1 MKFSYLRRKFSMSKF
16 DPQFWE
22 IGVEP
27 DLLDRFSEQDA
38 IWYETED
45 EREQRYQKEDKKFQ
59 ILPVIMEIIENEL
72 TDMQKTCI
80 KMHFIHEKTREEVAN
95 TLGISR
101 RVVTQHIYGIRRQGK
116 RVGGGIEKIKK
127 LCRQRCISI

>member
-1 MKFSYLRRKFSMSKF
+1 MSKF

-22 IGVEP
+22 IGVDSE
-27 DLLDRFSEQDA
+27 LLDRFSEQDA
-38 IWYETED
+38 IWYETEEEQE
-45 EREQRYQKEDKKFQ
+45 ERYRKEDKKLQ
-59 ILPVIMEIIENEL
+59 LMPAIMEIIENEL

-80 KMHFIHEKTREEVAN
+80 MLHFLHEKTRDEVAN

-127 LCRQRCISI
+127 ICQKRCISI

>member
-1 MKFSYLRRKFSMSKF
+1 MSKF

-45 EREQRYQKEDKKFQ
+45 EREQRYQKEDRKFQ

-80 KMHFIHEKTREEVAN
+80 KMHFINEKTREEVAN
-95 TLGISR
+95 SLGISR